1 MSLFIFIK
9 ILACWKSTASIS
21 FTKQCRN
28 LCLFC
33 SVTSPK
39 MNWCH
44 KSLHKKI
51 KFSIKYF
58 FGICDQIR
66 KNQRISSHLLK
77 RSLMEN
83 FAFCAVSLSD
93 LKNIET
99 AIYLNLNLTRRSYWN
114 GWTKFFQA
122 KSLLHNLLHKAL
134 SSLFVPC
141 YHVLPS
147 LWIYFCLRTFLT
159 SKRLKKI
166 FRQTKKS
173 IKSFLAMTMQRV
185 QISILYQK
193 YCFNKKISRKR
204 KMQYFSSENYK
215 PLMNSGNFLHRNM
228 LLERN

>member
-1 MSLFIFIK
+1 
-9 ILACWKSTASIS
+9 
-21 FTKQCRN
+21 
-28 LCLFC
+28 
-33 SVTSPK
+33 
-39 MNWCH
+39 
-44 KSLHKKI
+44 
-51 KFSIKYF
+51 
-58 FGICDQIR
+58 
-66 KNQRISSHLLK
+66 
-77 RSLMEN
+77 MEN
-83 FAFCAVSLSD
+83 FAFCAVSLSV

-99 AIYLNLNLTRRSYWN
+99 AIYLSLKLTRRSYWN
-114 GWTKFFQA
+114 AWMKFFQA
-122 KSLLHNLLHKAL
+122 KSLLYILLHKAL

-147 LWIYFCLRTFLT
+147 LWIYLCLRTFLT
-159 SKRLKKI
+159 SKHLKKI

-215 PLMNSGNFLHRNM
+215 PVMNSGNFLHRNM